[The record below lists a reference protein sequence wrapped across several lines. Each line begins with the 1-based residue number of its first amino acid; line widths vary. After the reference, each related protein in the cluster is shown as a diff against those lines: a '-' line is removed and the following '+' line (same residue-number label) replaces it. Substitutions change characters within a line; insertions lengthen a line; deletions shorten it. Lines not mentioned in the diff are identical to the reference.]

1 MTRFVSFPL
10 ALAAALALSLT
21 ACGGDDKKSGSAAST
36 PAGTTPAPS
45 VTPSAPSGT
54 PGESVTRTAA
64 ELTKALLVLSDLPSG
79 FSQEKDEP
87 DDNAKPFS
95 SPSSR
100 CKTLVK
106 YLNATKA
113 PGSKA
118 SVTRSFSGS
127 QEGPYIDF
135 GLDSMGTADK
145 VADLRDTYED
155 AVDSCSKVTLKTE
168 GEGSTSMKVEK
179 ISAHPVRH
187 RPVRV
192 PPDRHQRPEARPRV
206 HGRRHRRQR
215 RHRLGRRPG
224 RPRLELDAATEA
236 AVTKAQQVLKAG
248 A

>member
-45 VTPSAPSGT
+45 VATSAPSGT
-54 PGESVTRTAA
+54 PGESVTRTAT

-79 FSQEKDEP
+79 FTQEKDEP

-145 VADLRDTYED
+145 VADLQGTYED

-179 ISAHPVRH
+179 ISAPQFGTG
-187 RPVRV
+187 PF
-192 PPDRHQRPEARPRV
+192 AF
-206 HGRRHRRQR
+206 
-215 RHRLGRRPG
+215 RLTGTSGPKRG
-224 RPRLELDAATEA
+224 LEYTAATTGVNDVVVSVGVLAGQGELEAATEA
-236 AVTKAQQVLKAG
+236 AVTKAQQVLKA